1 VSEIALS
8 GSPLAGSPLGLG
20 VTASDAWSA
29 VAAPGWTFGDA
40 TAGSG
45 VSVSHTY
52 AQAGTYTSIVTVA
65 DASGN
70 AVTRQ
75 VTSTIGALQST
86 LTSAKFSAKWKASR
100 VKGTLTV
107 TGTAPRAGTYTVDVF
122 SGKVRK
128 LHVGYALTAGAF
140 SKALKLPAKLL
151 PGTYRVALVPAFPAG
166 VVAPAAGTAKLAAPA
181 EGVVDK
187 VVLSGK
193 NGGPAART
201 LKSATT
207 IWASFRFAA
216 VPKGAL
222 KLTWYKTVKG
232 KRSSLGST
240 TKSPAKKVGSYLKL
254 DGKLNGTFTAV
265 LSRKGKVIA
274 QGSVKAV

>member
-8 GSPLAGSPLGLG
+8 GSALAGEALGFAVN
-20 VTASDAWSA
+20 VTDAWSA
-29 VAAPGWTFGDA
+29 IPAPTWTFGDGA
-40 TAGSG
+40 SGSG
-45 VSVSHTY
+45 LTVSHTY
-52 AQAGTYTSIVTVA
+52 AAAGTYTSTVTVT

-75 VTSTIGALQST
+75 VTSTVGALQAT
-86 LTSAKFSAKWKASR
+86 LTSAKFSAKWTASR
-100 VKGTLTV
+100 VKGTLAV
-107 TGTAPRAGTYTVDVF
+107 KGTAPRAGSYTVDVF

-128 LHVGYALTAGAF
+128 LHAVYTLPAGAF
-140 SKALKLPAKLL
+140 SKALKLPVKLL
-151 PGTYRVALVPAFPAG
+151 PGTYRIALTPGFAAN
-166 VVAPAAGTAKLAAPA
+166 VVASASGTAKLAAPV

-187 VVLSGK
+187 VVLSGR

-201 LKSATT
+201 LKAATT

-222 KLTWYKTVKG
+222 KLTWYRTDKG
-232 KRSSLGST
+232 KRVALGST

-254 DGKLNGTFTAV
+254 GGTLRGTFTAV

-274 QGSVKAV
+274 QGSVKAT